1 MCDYSNMT
9 DDELISLKEEF
20 LQKAASID
28 AILQREKAKKDTECT
43 MQKLKKL
50 MEDNKS
56 YAYMCISKKRV
67 HTGPYNQ
74 YYINIPD
81 NVTLYRN
88 SKDCIKINYEVF
100 STREGA
106 STNQVSIGIDALKNS
121 YEIYEYSELNKIL
134 EGDIGSIIFLTKE
147 EVEERANDALL
158 NHITNSLETLRNK
171 FSSNM
176 VTTKKIE
183 VMSEVSASK
192 ILSHMKALEGAL
204 RSEL

>member
-1 MCDYSNMT
+1 MT
-9 DDELISLKEEF
+9 DDKLISLKEEF

-28 AILQREKAKKDTECT
+28 AILRREEAKKETACA

-56 YAYMCISKKRV
+56 YAYMCISQKRV
-67 HTGPYNQ
+67 NTGPSNQ

-81 NVTLYRN
+81 NVTLYSD

-100 STREGA
+100 CTYEGA
-106 STNQVSIGIDALKNS
+106 STNQVSISIGALKGS
-121 YEIYEYSELNKIL
+121 YDVYQYSEINKIL
-134 EGDIGSIIFLTKE
+134 EGDNGSIIFLTRE
-147 EVEERANDALL
+147 EVEERADDALL
-158 NHITNSLETLRNK
+158 KYITDSIATLRNK

-176 VTTKKIE
+176 ITTKKIE